1 MGSVSH
7 PPHFD
12 GDNYAAWKAKMKS
25 FLWAQDDKVWLAVE
39 EGWEPPTIEETKG
52 KGESSVSIS
61 KLKPR
66 KEWSNDER
74 SSSIF
79 NQRAL
84 NALFTAVSPEQ
95 FNYISKCTTAKEAWD
110 ILEVTHEGN
119 STVKESK
126 LQHLITKFENITMSD
141 DESFS
146 DFYAKL
152 SVIVNGCHNLG
163 DSIPEHRIVKKILR
177 SLPMRFH
184 AKRTAIKESKDLNTY
199 KLEQLIGSLQT
210 YELELPDSKKMK
222 SIAFKAVKEE
232 ESDGSIED
240 LSEDEL
246 VELTM
251 QIRRFLKSQNSK
263 GREQRTNSGSNSK
276 NFHSLDVSH
285 DKASR
290 SSRNSEHKSSN
301 NRVQCHECQGYGH
314 IASEC
319 ANTIKRKEK
328 KNRAMKVTWSD
339 SDSGDASTS
348 ESENDTIAFIGT
360 VDGYDTEGSFVEEP
374 DLEEVL
380 RKYSDLY
387 DISVQVKK
395 DNSNLKK
402 KLAFVESEKKEAEVE
417 HQSQLDNGEKLRES
431 LLEKIHILQT
441 TISTLTSNKKALED
455 ELVEMKNK
463 VQELSIGS
471 GKIDKM
477 LSYGKNFGD
486 KRGLGFESEKTIS
499 SSSITRFVKASDI
512 PSSRVGA
519 DQGVGLTSETS
530 TIFANV
536 SNPTKTSINP
546 NKPKQSRKFIPIC
559 HLCGIPGHIRPK
571 CNKLRKKNSYQEKV
585 SRNFEKENLKEQ
597 FVTYLKEINRI
608 ARIISVPSTVVP
620 KVRQV
625 WRRKENQSGV
635 LVNLSP
641 PSSCLY

>member
-25 FLWAQDDKVWLAVE
+25 FLWVQDDKVWLAVE

-74 SSSIF
+74 SSSTF

-163 DSIPEHRIVKKILR
+163 DSILEHRIVKKILR

-184 AKRTAIKESKDLNTY
+184 AKRTAIEESKDLNTY

-222 SIAFKAVKEE
+222 IIALKAVKEE

-263 GREQRTNSGSNSK
+263 GREQRTNSG
-276 NFHSLDVSH
+276 
-285 DKASR
+285 
-290 SSRNSEHKSSN
+290 
-301 NRVQCHECQGYGH
+301 YGH

-339 SDSGDASTS
+339 SDSRDASTS
-348 ESENDTIAFIGT
+348 ESEKDTIAFIGT

-374 DLEEVL
+374 DLEKVL

-387 DISVQVKK
+387 DISVQVKN

-402 KLAFVESEKKEAEVE
+402 KLAFVESEKKEVEVE
-417 HQSQLDNGEKLRES
+417 HPSQLDNGEKLRES

-441 TISTLTSNKKALED
+441 TINTLSSDKKALED
-455 ELVEMKNK
+455 EVVEM
-463 VQELSIGS
+463 
-471 GKIDKM
+471 
-477 LSYGKNFGD
+477 
-486 KRGLGFESEKTIS
+486 
-499 SSSITRFVKASDI
+499 
-512 PSSRVGA
+512 
-519 DQGVGLTSETS
+519 
-530 TIFANV
+530 
-536 SNPTKTSINP
+536 
-546 NKPKQSRKFIPIC
+546 
-559 HLCGIPGHIRPK
+559 
-571 CNKLRKKNSYQEKV
+571 
-585 SRNFEKENLKEQ
+585 
-597 FVTYLKEINRI
+597 
-608 ARIISVPSTVVP
+608 
-620 KVRQV
+620 
-625 WRRKENQSGV
+625 RRKV
-635 LVNLSP
+635 
-641 PSSCLY
+641 